1 MANLS
6 LEASHFASGYSLHF
20 PIQRGLLSALANIH
34 SPAFQWGGSSPWAI
48 TGVGWPIDVTAA
60 PPNNQLNTGKLI
72 PQYSSDLQF
81 PFKTV
86 QKAGAT
92 IDALGYTDQTGNS
105 NFITR
110 INTTGVSSGETYT
123 DAYNSDGITSVVS
136 IIPNDVVIHFGFY
149 VRKSSSYSGSP
160 TVNMFVFGVAEDYN
174 FQTPSG
180 YVGAN
185 ASSGTKSSP
194 ITGATYYYLGATI
207 ATNTWTLHEGWCK
220 MDGNTDI
227 HALTCRIDAD
237 TPGHKYYYSDIF
249 IHTYNLGMEV
259 GSYVSSA
266 KSSNASFIT
275 GSATM
280 INAGAPGVTNGI
292 EFALSG
298 SANSVH
304 AQFPS
309 TNEYQQDYLTSLG
322 AGKDYQRST

>member
-6 LEASHFASGYSLHF
+6 LEGSHWASLYSTHF
-20 PIQRGLLSALANIH
+20 PFQRGGFSGLLNIH
-34 SPAFQWGGSSPWAI
+34 SPAFQWGDSSPWPSV
-48 TGVGWPIDVTAA
+48 GVGWPIDVTAT
-60 PPNNQLNTGKLI
+60 PPNSQLNTGKLI
-72 PQYSSDLQF
+72 PQYSTDLQY
-81 PFKTV
+81 PFKGV

-123 DAYNSDGITSVVS
+123 DAYNSDGATSVVS
-136 IIPNDVVIHFGFY
+136 VIPNNAVIHFGFY

-180 YVGAN
+180 YTGGN

-194 ITGATYYYLGATI
+194 ITGKTYYYIGATT

-220 MDGNTDI
+220 MNGNTDI

-249 IHTYNLGMEV
+249 IHVYNLGMEV
-259 GSYVSSA
+259 KSYGSSA
-266 KSSNASFIT
+266 KSSDGSFVS

-280 INAGAPGVTNGI
+280 IGDGAPEDGA

-298 SANSVH
+298 SGTGVH
-304 AQFPS
+304 ASYPS